1 VADQFNQDDYIGLA
15 YAEAHALASGKGW
28 DPRRVSPGD
37 VITLEYQADRLNLLV
52 CEDDVVVEAS
62 VG

>member
-1 VADQFNQDDYIGLA
+1 MADQFNQDDYIGLV
-15 YAEAHALASGKGW
+15 YAEAHTLASGRGW

-37 VITLEYQADRLNLLV
+37 ILTLEYQPDRLNLMV
-52 CEDDVVVEAS
+52 GEDDVVVEAS